1 MFKAIPKE
9 RNSLATVVFNNLK
22 KAIFSGQLKPGER
35 LVESSLASQFGV
47 SSIPLREAIK
57 KLEAERLVEVIPYK
71 GARVVKASPSDIEDA
86 YAIVGVLEG
95 YAAKLVTP
103 LLESS
108 HIEKMRKL
116 HQKMQDEGV
125 KKDIKNWLKV
135 NNEFHRTFVDMC
147 KRPNLINLIYE
158 KISPLGRYWHIA
170 TSIPGVIDDGIEDHE
185 KIIRAFEERDSD
197 LARFLVESHRILT
210 GQRVKECLT
219 SLEAA

>member
-9 RNSLATVVFNNLK
+9 RNSLASVVFKNLK

-35 LVESSLASQFGV
+35 LIESSLASQFGV

-95 YAAKLVTP
+95 YVAKLVTP
-103 LLESS
+103 MLESS
-108 HIEKMRKL
+108 HIDRMKKL
-116 HQKMQDEGV
+116 HQKMQDEGL

-135 NNEFHRTFVDMC
+135 NNEFHRVFVDLC
-147 KRPNLINLIYE
+147 KLPNLINLIYE
-158 KISPLGRYWHIA
+158 KIGPLGRYWHIA
-170 TSIPGVIDDGIEDHE
+170 TSIPGVIDDGIEDHGR
-185 KIIRAFEERDSD
+185 IIKAFEDRDSD
-197 LARFLVESHRILT
+197 LARLLVENHRIIT
-210 GQRVKECLT
+210 GQRVKERLN
-219 SLEAA
+219 SLEAI